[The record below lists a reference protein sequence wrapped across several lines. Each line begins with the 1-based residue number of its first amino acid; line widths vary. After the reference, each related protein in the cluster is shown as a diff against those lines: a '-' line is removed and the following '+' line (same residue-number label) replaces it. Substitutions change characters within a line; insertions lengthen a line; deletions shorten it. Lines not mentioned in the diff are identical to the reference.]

1 MAAVYANGA
10 NGVNGAGT
18 MFPPPRYSDVPSSI
32 TISVADDEGGQLDVE
47 IPLDDQIQDD
57 PTELCD
63 ILEAEKS
70 ATSTWVQVAVAYAKH
85 KRIETAIDVLK
96 QATDVFSR
104 ARPDDRLSILNGL
117 CWLYLLKC
125 REAPRVK
132 PRMSPALLHT
142 LPLFIVPRS

>member
-1 MAAVYANGA
+1 MAAVYASGA
-10 NGVNGAGT
+10 NGVNGAGK

-32 TISVADDEGGQLDVE
+32 TISVADEEGGTLDVE
-47 IPLDDQIQDD
+47 IPLDEQIQED

-70 ATSTWVQVAVAYAKH
+70 ATSTWVQVAVAYAKR
-85 KRIETAIDVLK
+85 KKIDTAIDVLT
-96 QATDVFSR
+96 QAAHVYGR
-104 ARPDDRLSILNGL
+104 ARSEDRLSICTGL

-132 PRMSPALLHT
+132 PSMQFC
-142 LPLFIVPRS
+142 LP